1 MTRRTMRGAAVAAAM
16 VAAACAA
23 TAAPT
28 TAPETAPAARP
39 TLIVQLVIDQMRADY
54 VDRYGAQWTQGL
66 HRLVTEG
73 AHFTEARYPY
83 AGTVTC
89 AGHAS
94 ISTGAAPSV
103 HGMVLNEWWD
113 RERRARVACP
123 EDPLV
128 TPVGFTK
135 PVTAR
140 YSGRSMLSDTF
151 AGRLDA
157 SQAPDAGRVAAFSL
171 KPRSAIGLA
180 GRTGDVVVWFD
191 TPGTFATSSAY
202 GQPAWLDAYL
212 RAHPIEP
219 LATGSWTRARLP
231 GTYIGID
238 DDPSARPP
246 AGWDVRFPHALSD
259 SGRPGAEFYD
269 RWQRSPYSDAY
280 LADLAIAA
288 VDAMALGQGGGTD
301 YLAVG
306 FSALDLVGH
315 KFGPAS
321 HEVQDVLIRADD
333 AIGRLLAHLDARVGP
348 GSYVVALSADHGVGD
363 IPEDR
368 GGDAGRV
375 SRAAVMAEVEAVL
388 DSAWGDAPHIG
399 AMIGTDVYL
408 RDASRRRLADDAGA
422 RAAVK
427 AALRAIPGIDDAV
440 TAADMAAAA
449 ATDDSRLAAVRLSYH
464 PERSGDLIL
473 LLREH
478 FTVSTDAASHGTHHD
493 YDRRVPVILFGSPF
507 KAGRFEDPAS
517 PLDIAAT
524 WSRLTGVAL
533 DRPHGRSLDAA
544 VK

>member
-1 MTRRTMRGAAVAAAM
+1 MLPAALMAAALAAGC
-16 VAAACAA
+16 AAAP
-23 TAAPT
+23 APRL
-28 TAPETAPAARP
+28 APPAARP

-54 VDRYGAQWTQGL
+54 VERYGAQWTEGL

-83 AGTVTC
+83 AGTMTC

-94 ISTGAAPSV
+94 IGTGAVPAV

-123 EDPLV
+123 SDPLV
-128 TPVGFTK
+128 TPIGFTK
-135 PVTAR
+135 PITAR
-140 YSGRSMLSDTF
+140 SSGRALLSETF
-151 AGRLDA
+151 AERLAA
-157 SQAPDAGRVAAFSL
+157 SQPPGAGRVVALSVKA
-171 KPRSAIGLA
+171 RSAIGLA
-180 GRTGDVVVWFD
+180 GKTGDVVVWFD
-191 TPGTFATSSAY
+191 SAGTFATSSAY
-202 GQPAWLDAYL
+202 AKPAWLEAHL

-219 LATGSWTRARLP
+219 LAAGAWTRARP
-231 GTYIGID
+231 PDAYIGTD
-238 DDPSARPP
+238 DDPAARPP
-246 AGWDVRFPHALSD
+246 AGWTARFPHALSD
-259 SGRPGAEFYD
+259 ANAPGAVFYD

-288 VDAMALGQGGGTD
+288 IDRMALGRPGGTD
-301 YLAVG
+301 YLGVG

-321 HEVQDVLIRADD
+321 HEVQDVLIRLDE

-348 GSYVVALSADHGVGD
+348 GNYVVGLSADHGVGD

-368 GGDAGRV
+368 GDDAGRV
-375 SRAAVMAEVEAVL
+375 SRAAVIADVEAVL
-388 DSAWGDAPHIG
+388 DTAWGDAAHVA

-408 RDASRRRLADDAGA
+408 SDASRARLADDAGA
-422 RAAVK
+422 QAAVK
-427 AALRAIPGIDDAV
+427 AALRVMPGIDDV
-440 TAADMAAAA
+440 LTAADMAAARA
-449 ATDDSRLAAVRLSYH
+449 SDDPGLRAVLLSYH
-464 PERSGDLIL
+464 PERSGDLVL
-473 LLREH
+473 LLDEH
-478 FTVSTDAASHGTHHD
+478 FTTSTDAASHGTYYD

-507 KAGRFEDPAS
+507 KAGTFEGPAS